1 MNTDLLLD
9 QLNENTL
16 VVNEIPNGLK
26 TKIIKKK
33 SFFIEYGYVKYN
45 NVNIL
50 ITCKKT
56 YKKYYD
62 KLELLEESFNNIS
75 VSNNTSKRTAI
86 SSVPSS
92 AGSMIPERKTSRLN
106 DNLNDESTIV
116 NDDTNDYEY
125 DEYIN
130 DNTGEFSSIN
140 FKKLDDYH
148 KNMNL
153 NSFDLR
159 KFKTNL
165 SNLRKRIDHRKQFRI
180 RGSTVPVYGKDV
192 LDKLFSNFDKEYNSK
207 FNHLINYFKED
218 DVLFEI
224 VVHGIERRFSFG
236 RDKMICKKCSIGD
249 RSNKHKCCTNNII
262 LIFICIHI
270 SCFIGERIFDKIN
283 DFSFQSIIMLYDEI
297 FNFLNKNLERY
308 FQLRFKLIL
317 YLDSVN
323 RNDFDEGFKLQV
335 IDKYNQRYANN
346 SNLFIRSNYDLIGKT
361 YISTDQCIIF
371 SLDLV
376 FTNGICYN
384 CGGILKPHD
393 KKCLLCEGLKNTN
406 SSGCF
411 AFELWFY
418 NIKWKHFPK
427 ELENLLISPL
437 DSFYYQYSNMV
448 IKNDLKTNSFIH
460 YMRFD
465 DIDKAIFKT
474 LRSSI
479 NYFITCLLI

>member
-1 MNTDLLLD
+1 MNTNLLLE

-16 VVNEIPNGLK
+16 VVNEIPNGIK

-56 YKKYYD
+56 YKEYFD

-116 NDDTNDYEY
+116 NDYTNDYEY

-140 FKKLDDYH
+140 FKKLDDYY

-180 RGSTVPVYGKDV
+180 RDSTVPVYGKDV

-224 VVHGIERRFSFG
+224 VVYEIERRFSFG

-249 RSNKHKCCTNNII
+249 RSNNHKCCTNNVI

-283 DFSFQSIIMLYDEI
+283 
-297 FNFLNKNLERY
+297 
-308 FQLRFKLIL
+308 
-317 YLDSVN
+317 
-323 RNDFDEGFKLQV
+323 V
-335 IDKYNQRYANN
+335 IDKYNEHFESNTNQYIHNN
-346 SNLFIRSNYDLIGKT
+346 YNTIGKVF
-361 YISTDQCIIF
+361 ISF
-371 SLDLV
+371 S
-376 FTNGICYN
+376 F
-384 CGGILKPHD
+384 
-393 KKCLLCEGLKNTN
+393 
-406 SSGCF
+406 
-411 AFELWFY
+411 
-418 NIKWKHFPK
+418 
-427 ELENLLISPL
+427 
-437 DSFYYQYSNMV
+437 Q
-448 IKNDLKTNSFIH
+448 
-460 YMRFD
+460 
-465 DIDKAIFKT
+465 
-474 LRSSI
+474 
-479 NYFITCLLI
+479 